1 MRDNSVG
8 VRLLGRLPFWLLGW
22 LPGWLPGFLLAL
34 PLAAVWVIG
43 ALMIAEPDGPSA

>member
-8 VRLLGRLPFWLLGW
+8 VRLLGW

-43 ALMIAEPDGPSA
+43 ALMIAEPDGPST